1 MSISNYIAID
11 LETTGVRLSK
21 DKIIEVGLLKIRDG
35 HVIDTFSCMV
45 NPQIPIDE
53 KILELTGIKKI
64 ELEKAKGIQ
73 DVIGHI
79 VDFCEDYD
87 LLGHNTIF
95 DYSFIKRE
103 ANRAG
108 LVFEKRGFDTYKL
121 CKKVLPTD
129 VMKNLTDACNFF
141 GIERKNA
148 HRAFSDA
155 YFTHRLFRN
164 IIEKYDNL
172 EIDSEYMKVK
182 LKKFIPIRKRTKE
195 DLQKLLKCH
204 KIGCKVNIDLLS
216 ESEAKRIMDK
226 IKVGSGDFAL

>member
-53 KILELTGIKKI
+53 KILEFTGIKKI

-195 DLQKLLKCH
+195 GLQKLLKCH

-226 IKVGSGDFAL
+226 IKAGSGDFAL

>member
-45 NPQIPIDE
+45 NPQIPIDD